1 MLEFKVNRIN
11 RIDNP
16 EKNLRAFVD
25 IEVNDS
31 LLVKGLRVLNGQ
43 NGLFVKM
50 PQQKGKDNKWYDT
63 VRLLST
69 DIKDKISGVVLS
81 AYEKSM
87 AEGGQKEAQ

>member
-81 AYEKSM
+81 AYETST